1 MPLSEEELRLLEQME
16 RALAEE
22 DPKFV
27 SALQGRTLERSAQVR
42 AILAGVVFLV
52 GLGLLVGGAFAQLPA
67 MSIAGFV
74 VMVASATFGLSAW
87 RGRHAFT
94 APGTGHVLA
103 PDSDAADMHPSRGG
117 TTRRFTVVDGGRRG
131 RRGGRPGPRRQARSH
146 GSFMQRMEQRW
157 ERRRHEGP

>member
-27 SALQGRTLERSAQVR
+27 STLQGRTLERSAQVR
-42 AILAGVVFLV
+42 AVLAGLVFLV
-52 GLGLLVGGAFAQLPA
+52 GLGLLVGGALTQLPA
-67 MSIAGFV
+67 VSVIGFV

-94 APGTGHVLA
+94 AN
-103 PDSDAADMHPSRGG
+103 DAAAAADGSSAAHPAGGGRSLRG
-117 TTRRFTVVDGGRRG
+117 FTVIEGGK
-131 RRGGRPGPRRQARSH
+131 RGGRSRSRGSRRQSGTH
-146 GSFMQRMEQRW
+146 SSFMQRIEERW
-157 ERRRHEGP
+157 ERRRHEGR

>member
-27 SALQGRTLERSAQVR
+27 SAIQGHTLERSARLR
-42 AILAGVVFLV
+42 AILAALVFLI
-52 GLGLLVGGAFAQLPA
+52 GLGLLVGGALIQVPA
-67 MSIAGFV
+67 MSVAGFV

-87 RGRHAFT
+87 RGRQVLT
-94 APGTGHVLA
+94 ATGAAHPGLLNDGHPA
-103 PDSDAADMHPSRGG
+103 GQGREPGP
-117 TTRRFTVVDGGRRG
+117 FTVIEGGRRG
-131 RRGGRPGPRRQARSH
+131 RRRTRHTPRERSH

-157 ERRRHEGP
+157 ERRRNDGR

>member
-27 SALQGRTLERSAQVR
+27 SALQGHTLERSARLR
-42 AILAGVVFLV
+42 AILAGLVFLI
-52 GLGLLVGGAFAQLPA
+52 GLGLLVGGAMMQVPV

-87 RGRHAFT
+87 RGRQVLTAGAGHPGLLTDGHPAGQGREPREAGAFT
-94 APGTGHVLA
+94 VIE
-103 PDSDAADMHPSRGG
+103 
-117 TTRRFTVVDGGRRG
+117 GGRSGRRRSRHTPRERG
-131 RRGGRPGPRRQARSH
+131 R

-157 ERRRHEGP
+157 ERRRNEGR